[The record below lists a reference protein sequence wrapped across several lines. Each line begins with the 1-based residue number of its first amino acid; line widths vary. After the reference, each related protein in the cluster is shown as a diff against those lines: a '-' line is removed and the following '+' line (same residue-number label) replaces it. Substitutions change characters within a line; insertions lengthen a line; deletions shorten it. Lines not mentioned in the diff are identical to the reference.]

1 MTVINEILTKL
12 DAFIRKYYA
21 NKMLK
26 GLILAA
32 SISGFYVLSLILAEY
47 FGHFSSLVRTVFF
60 GLSLVLLL
68 IVWVYYI
75 LIPLTG
81 FLGLGNR
88 ISYKKAAQ
96 ILGKHFPE
104 VSDKLQNT
112 LELSEL
118 LASQPESSD
127 LINAS
132 INKRSN
138 QLSPIPFRN
147 AIEFKHN
154 IKYLRYFVP
163 VLLIFALLFIVW
175 PGVIT
180 EGSHRII
187 RFNKEFIPPPP
198 FELHI
203 SNDTLF
209 VKKGG
214 DFTVTVSVAGNVV
227 PDEVSIY
234 IGNNKYLM
242 KKESAREF
250 SYLIRNLNNN
260 VTIKAVSNNIFSNAC
275 EISVLPNPAILNF
288 SISVTPPAY
297 TGVLPSFVKNTGDLS
312 VPYGS
317 DIVWQFNTANIA
329 EMKMIFND
337 TSMLMAEHDSHL
349 FTFRSRMLQATRYS
363 VMASNEYFRDES
375 NVSYTIN
382 VIPDL
387 FPSINVKQ
395 MQDSTDLLLFYFSGS
410 IDDDYGFNS
419 LSFFYI
425 SDSLHKINLPVSKG
439 MSAQNFYYAFDFSQI
454 EIRGNKLT
462 YYFEVGDN
470 DAIRGSKVTRSASFE
485 FVVPGIDEIEAKSE
499 EANKSVSSKMLEAQR
514 LSNEIKKD
522 VENMRQ
528 RMFNENLSEWERNQM
543 MREIFEKQ
551 QKMEQLLNE
560 AATENRNMNE
570 YKNTFNEQEKLLEKQ
585 KQIQDLLE
593 QIMDDEMRKLM
604 EELQKLMQEFDQKK
618 FEELTK
624 DMSMSY
630 EELEKQLDKDI
641 ELLKRMEVE
650 ERLENTIDKLDELAR
665 EQEELSEKTNN
676 SNADSEQ
683 LLQQQQEHK
692 ERFDNLK
699 QEYDKTLE
707 KNSEL
712 KEPMQLDDFSEEF
725 QDIEQQMQQSEQDM
739 QQNKN
744 NKASKSQKQTSQKM
758 EELGDKMQNMM
769 EQNMQMMAAENLDDL
784 RQIIENLLSF
794 SFAQED
800 IMIEMTSLGIRS
812 PKYRELIA
820 EQKKIGDDFSII
832 RDSLNALATRMPE
845 MSSIIRKEMNQ
856 IVFKLSDIMQG
867 FTGNAQ
873 HQTKADQQLVMTSAN
888 NLALLLLELMQTMQ
902 QQMAMQM
909 QGNQNCKNCKSNSKS
924 PMGQMRDMQKGM
936 KQQMQQMIDQ
946 MKQGGDKSG
955 KNQQQSK
962 NLAKM
967 LAQQEIMQKMLNDMM
982 TSGTLSPESAK
993 ILNEINRMME
1003 ENIRDMISGNVTE
1016 QSLRRQE
1023 LILTRMLEVEKS
1035 EHERELDDKRKSN
1048 EARDYKISNPGDA
1061 FREKEREI
1069 RFNELLQQNNLKLNQ
1084 FYKMKY
1090 KDYLQNLE

>member
-1 MTVINEILTKL
+1 
-12 DAFIRKYYA
+12 
-21 NKMLK
+21 
-26 GLILAA
+26 
-32 SISGFYVLSLILAEY
+32 
-47 FGHFSSLVRTVFF
+47 
-60 GLSLVLLL
+60 
-68 IVWVYYI
+68 
-75 LIPLTG
+75 
-81 FLGLGNR
+81 
-88 ISYKKAAQ
+88 
-96 ILGKHFPE
+96 
-104 VSDKLQNT
+104 
-112 LELSEL
+112 
-118 LASQPESSD
+118 
-127 LINAS
+127 
-132 INKRSN
+132 
-138 QLSPIPFRN
+138 
-147 AIEFKHN
+147 
-154 IKYLRYFVP
+154 YFVP
-163 VLLIFALLFIVW
+163 VLLIFTLLFIVW

-198 FELHI
+198 FKLHI

-329 EMKMIFND
+329 EMKMTLND

-425 SDSLHKINLPVSKG
+425 SDSLYKINLPVSKG

-470 DAIRGSKVTRSASFE
+470 DAIRGSKITRSASFE

-499 EANKSVSSKMLEAQR
+499 EANKSVSSKMQEAQR

-528 RMFNENLSEWERNQM
+528 RMLNENLSEWERNQM

-570 YKNTFNEQEKLLEKQ
+570 YKNTFNEQEKILEKQ
-585 KQIQDLLE
+585 QQIQDLLE

-604 EELQKLMQEFDQKK
+604 EELQKLMQEFDQKE

-665 EQEELSEKTNN
+665 EQEELSEKTNEN
-676 SNADSEQ
+676 NADNEQ
-683 LLQQQQEHK
+683 LIQQQQEHK

-758 EELGDKMQNMM
+758 ESLSDKMQNMK

-800 IMIEMTSLGIRS
+800 ILIEMTSLGIRS

-845 MSSIIRKEMNQ
+845 ISSIIRKEMNQ

-1084 FYKMKY
+1084 FYKIKY